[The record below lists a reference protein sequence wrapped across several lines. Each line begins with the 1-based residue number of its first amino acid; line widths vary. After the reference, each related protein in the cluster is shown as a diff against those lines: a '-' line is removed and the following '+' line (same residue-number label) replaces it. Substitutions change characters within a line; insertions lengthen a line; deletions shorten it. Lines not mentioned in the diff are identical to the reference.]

1 MKTLFKVAV
10 PLLMMAVAALVAR
23 RRNLSWKDDV
33 GLCGGPAGATVRWLA
48 VYVAWMLGTNAA
60 IDWRGPWDFAPWR
73 SAPWLVDIGRVV
85 AVSLLGPLAEELL
98 FRGVLYGWLTRVRVP
113 VVLTV
118 FVVAVLW
125 AALHWTYSP
134 QVIALLFVDGLFLGA
149 ARAQTKSLVAPVLM
163 HVAWNL
169 YAIW

>member
-23 RRNLSWKDDV
+23 RRNLSWRDDV
-33 GLCGGPAGATVRWLA
+33 GLCGSPAGVTVLWVA

-60 IDWRGPWDFAPWR
+60 IGWRGPWDFAPWR
-73 SAPWLVDIGRVV
+73 SAPWLVDIGRIV
-85 AVSLLGPLAEELL
+85 AVSLLGPIAEELL
-98 FRGVLYGWLTRVRVP
+98 FRGVLFGWLRRVRVP
-113 VVLTV
+113 VVPTV
-118 FVVAVLW
+118 LVVAVLW

-134 QVIALLFVDGLFLGA
+134 LVIALLFVDGLLLGA
-149 ARAQTKSLVAPVLM
+149 ARHQTRSLVAPMLM